1 VNRQH
6 VSDIRLTGRNTS
18 GVKLIR
24 LMAGDLISALA
35 RVPKSDEETDSEV
48 LLEDPDGQMPLSFE

>member
-1 VNRQH
+1 MNRQH

-18 GVKLIR
+18 GVRLVR

-35 RVPKSDEETDSEV
+35 RVPKSDEEGDPDFQI
-48 LLEDPDGQMPLSFE
+48 EDPDGQIDLFV